1 MAASPFRACMEKMK
15 LRHLEEFPPRPPHLP
30 PPPGTTPPTHPHATR
45 NSPPLSSAGMFAGAP
60 PFNTVPP
67 AASFRNQ
74 GLAPLGDPGA
84 GRTEEVPDLC
94 CPKCQYQAP
103 DMDTLQIHVMD
114 CIQ

>member
-1 MAASPFRACMEKMK
+1 MVDSLSP
-15 LRHLEEFPPRPPHLP
+15 
-30 PPPGTTPPTHPHATR
+30 
-45 NSPPLSSAGMFAGAP
+45 SAGMFPGAA

-67 AASFRNQ
+67 TSSFRNQ
-74 GLAPLGDPGA
+74 GLVPVGDPGV
-84 GRTEEVPDLC
+84 GRAEELPDLC